1 MSSVPFPF
9 KRVADFESSVRM
21 PIGDTFVPRT
31 AFKKLIKPK
40 VVTKVGAIIDPIDR
54 DELVKRKIV
63 EN

>member
-1 MSSVPFPF
+1 
-9 KRVADFESSVRM
+9 M